1 MKLISQPL
9 DFVGL
14 NIYNGNELDPSTG
27 YQYKPVYRGAP
38 RTAIRWLVTPGV
50 MYWGP
55 RQIYERYGLPVV
67 ITEDGQSCNDRI
79 FLDGKVHDPDRID
92 FLHRYLNELHAAME
106 DGVPVKGYF
115 HWSLLDNMEWNSGY
129 SDRFGLVYV
138 DYRTQERII
147 KDSGYWFSDVISG
160 RKEL

>member
-1 MKLISQPL
+1 
-9 DFVGL
+9 
-14 NIYNGNELDPSTG
+14 
-27 YQYKPVYRGAP
+27 
-38 RTAIRWLVTPGV
+38 
-50 MYWGP
+50 
-55 RQIYERYGLPVV
+55 
-67 ITEDGQSCNDRI
+67 
-79 FLDGKVHDPDRID
+79 
-92 FLHRYLNELHAAME
+92 ME

-147 KDSGYWFSDVISG
+147 KDSGYWCSDVISG